1 MKTKRNTRKLVPKQH
16 QHSERNPATVNK
28 RLNVGEFAPE
38 EELAEKHFSIDEDWQ
53 PVRKSK
59 GADEEG

>member
-1 MKTKRNTRKLVPKQH
+1 MKIRKKSKKVISKQPQRQANTTYDKFFNR
-16 QHSERNPATVNK
+16 
-28 RLNVGEFAPE
+28 GEFDAE
-38 EELAEKHFSIDEDWQ
+38 EGLAEKHFSIDDDWK